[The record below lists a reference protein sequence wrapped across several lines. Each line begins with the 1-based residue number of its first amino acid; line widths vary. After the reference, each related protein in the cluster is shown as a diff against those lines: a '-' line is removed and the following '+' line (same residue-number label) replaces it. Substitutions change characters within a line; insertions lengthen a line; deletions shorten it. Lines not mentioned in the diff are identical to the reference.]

1 MTEIRDL
8 EPTDWAAVE
17 AIYRQGIEA
26 GNATFE
32 SEPPTWEHFDAGKRP
47 DLRLVA
53 LVDDV
58 IAGWAAASPVSSREV
73 CDGVVE
79 HSVYVA
85 EDQQGHGIGRQL
97 VDALIERADRAGV
110 WTIQSSIF
118 PENTASLKLHEAVGF
133 RTVGR
138 RESIALMTTGPWS
151 GQWRDTILIERR
163 RSMN

>member
-17 AIYRQGIEA
+17 AIYRQGINS
-26 GNATFE
+26 GDATFE
-32 SEPPTWEHFDAGKRP
+32 SEPPTWEHFDAGKRR

-58 IAGWAAASPVSSREV
+58 IAGWAAASPVSSRAV
-73 CDGVVE
+73 YDGVVE

-138 RESIALMTTGPWS
+138 RERIALMTTGPWA